1 LMLWLT
7 RVEAKTLN
15 DTSADV
21 KAEAQLHALAETVP
35 EVEAK
40 KLNEKLSDM
49 KANTLLE
56 LVHDTLAKDG
66 GRNNW

>member
-1 LMLWLT
+1 MLWLT

-15 DTSADV
+15 DTLANL
-21 KAEAQLHALAETVP
+21 KAEAQLHALADTVP

-40 KLNEKLSDM
+40 NLCEKLSDM

-66 GRNNW
+66 GRDT